1 MEIKE
6 AMAAIEAILFT
17 MGDSVEISQIASVLD
32 TSKEEARK
40 IVRMLED
47 KYDQEGSGLKINW
60 YEDAVQMSTRP
71 EQYPN
76 LIKIAQTPR
85 KYTLSDAVLETLSI
99 IAYKQP
105 VTKIE
110 IENIRGVAC
119 DFALGKLLSYDL
131 IRELGRKDAPGRPI
145 LFGTTEQFLRC
156 FGVRTLDD
164 LPAADTVQVEEFR
177 DEAEREVSTR
187 LDI

>member
-1 MEIKE
+1 MK
-6 AMAAIEAILFT
+6 AAQ
-17 MGDSVEISQIASVLD
+17 SQ
-32 TSKEEARK
+32 
-40 IVRMLED
+40 

>member
-40 IVRMLED
+40 IVRMLEYT
-47 KYDQEGSGLKINW
+47 YDQEGSGLKINW

-156 FGVRTLDD
+156 FGVESLDE
-164 LPAADTVQVEEFR
+164 LPSIDPVRLEEFKA
-177 DEAEREVSTR
+177 EAEEEIRIPT
-187 LDI
+187 